1 MLKGKGI
8 PIFITFLVG
17 MIMIISF
24 FIPHKPF
31 GDIEKISLNW
41 YSIIAG
47 FTMLLG
53 VDSLIGMHFRKVK
66 RKDENWFF
74 SLVLIFGFIATVLVG
89 IVETVRFGTAFD
101 DRSYFT
107 YIYNY
112 FIVPLQATMFSL
124 LAFFIASAA
133 YRAFRARNFDATLLL
148 ITAIIVMLG
157 RVPLGEQIS
166 PYLPKFT
173 EWIMQVPQ
181 MAAKRGI
188 GLGISLGALGVS
200 IRIILGIE
208 RSYLS

>member
-8 PIFITFLVG
+8 PVFITFIVG
-17 MIMIISF
+17 TIMIFSF

-31 GDIEKISLNW
+31 GDLEKISLNW

-53 VDSLIGMHFRKVK
+53 VDSLIGMHYRKIT
-66 RKDENWFF
+66 RRTGNWGY
-74 SLVLIFGFIATVLVG
+74 SIVLIAGFTGTVVIG
-89 IVETVRFGTAFD
+89 IIETIRLGTAFNEA
-101 DRSYFT
+101 SYFT

-112 FIVPLQATMFSL
+112 FIVPLQSTMFSL

-166 PYLPKFT
+166 PNLPKFT

-200 IRIILGIE
+200 IRILLGIE